1 MKQASVFLSSFGRP
15 TRATSPWGSM
25 ACLGRCDPQRGMA
38 GRWNRWL
45 VAAVCAGVAALP
57 NAFAASAP
65 VSDALVQRLVHG
77 QSVDVIVEFDGSAA
91 REKARAMR
99 QARNLMHDDA
109 QILAER
115 ALQYRRTKAAVERT
129 VLLSR
134 ANTDARVL
142 RDYPQLPM
150 AFWRLTSPAALA
162 RLRAHPAF
170 RAAYEDRRIFA
181 VQTPSDLALINQ
193 PATAA
198 AGAIGSGTTVEV
210 IDAGIDLTNS
220 AFGNC
225 PSAGAPG
232 CRVVSDQIYYPGTTT
247 DVAHGTNVSGV
258 VAEVAPATNI
268 AMQNIFNGAS
278 ANSSDLISAVD
289 WGIAN
294 QATYN
299 VVAINMSLGDGGD
312 YTSQCTSV
320 GGGANPFTTPAS
332 VAADAGIQ
340 TVAAS
345 GNNAYSN
352 GINWP
357 ACTPGVVSVG
367 AVYDSNVGSVTYS
380 ISPSPCTDATTTADQ
395 VTCFSN
401 VANFLTLFAPGV
413 NVTAAGITMSGTSQ
427 AAPHVS
433 GAFATLRAAYPREP
447 LSQALTR
454 LTLTGTDDTRGSNSI
469 PRINM
474 LAAFDAGAQLVLSG
488 SGPSSA
494 TAGTVSTYTL
504 TVKNTGPLIA
514 TDVTVSDVLPASA
527 TFLPS
532 SSSSACSA
540 NSGTVTCQLPSLAV
554 NASAAFTIAVR
565 WSATGAAYDSASAS
579 SDQID
584 PAPNLADVTFGT
596 LPAETGYDNSPL
608 PHWSLALMGAG
619 LTLLLLRQSRV
630 VR

>member
-1 MKQASVFLSSFGRP
+1 MNQASVFRNSSGRP
-15 TRATSPWGSM
+15 TRATSLWASM
-25 ACLGRCDPQRGMA
+25 ACLGRCEPQRGMA
-38 GRWNRWL
+38 ARWNRWL
-45 VAAVCAGVAALP
+45 VAAVYTGVAALP
-57 NAFAASAP
+57 NAIAASAP
-65 VSDALVQRLVHG
+65 VSDTLVQRLVRG

-99 QARNLMHDDA
+99 QAQNLTHDDA

-115 ALQYRRTKAAVERT
+115 ALQYRRTKAAVERA
-129 VLLSR
+129 VLLSG
-134 ANTDARVL
+134 ATTDARVL
-142 RDYPQLPM
+142 RDYPHLPM
-150 AFWRLTSPAALA
+150 AFWQLASPAALA

-170 RAAYEDRRIFA
+170 RAVYEDRRIFA

-193 PATAA
+193 PATTA

-210 IDAGIDLTNS
+210 IDAGVDLTNS

-294 QATYN
+294 QAAYN
-299 VVAINMSLGDGGD
+299 VVAMNMSLGDGGD

-320 GGGANPFTTPAS
+320 GGGANPLTTPAS
-332 VAADAGIQ
+332 AAADAGIQ

-395 VTCFSN
+395 VACFSN
-401 VANFLTLFAPGV
+401 VASFLTLFAPGV
-413 NVTAAGITMSGTSQ
+413 DVTAAGITMTGTSQ
-427 AAPHVS
+427 ATPHVS
-433 GAFATLRAAYPREP
+433 GAFATLRARYPKEP

-454 LTLTGTDDTRGSNSI
+454 LTLTGTGDTRGSISI

-474 LAAFDAGAQLVLSG
+474 LAALDAGAQLLLTG

-494 TAGTVSTYTL
+494 TAGSTSSYTL
-504 TVKNTGPLIA
+504 TVKNSGPLIA
-514 TDVTVSDVLPASA
+514 TDVSVSDALPALA

-540 NSGTVTCQLPSLAV
+540 SGSTVICQIASLAV
-554 NASAAFTIAVR
+554 NASTSFTIAVR
-565 WSATGAAYDSASAS
+565 WSGSGAAYDTASAS

-584 PAPNLADVTFGT
+584 PSVGQSSIAFGT
-596 LPAETGYDNSPL
+596 APPAGDDNTPL
-608 PHWSLALMGAG
+608 PPWSLVLMGIGMA
-619 LTLLLLRQSRV
+619 LFLLRPSRAT
-630 VR
+630 